1 MISSILW
8 FWTKEGQCSQ
18 LLKRYK
24 IEIRLIEKQGGN
36 KWKILVIQIK
46 DDGSLGQSDSVSITI
61 SSPDIF
67 EGRADRIADELG
79 VTLRDRKSRMNS
91 SVLASIDEK
100 LLKLDKGTQLSDF
113 IGKWVHLNYYIS
125 CWVVFQEVNQ

>member
-1 MISSILW
+1 MSIM
-8 FWTKEGQCSQ
+8 
-18 LLKRYK
+18 
-24 IEIRLIEKQGGN
+24 
-36 KWKILVIQIK
+36 
-46 DDGSLGQSDSVSITI
+46 I

-125 CWVVFQEVNQ
+125 C